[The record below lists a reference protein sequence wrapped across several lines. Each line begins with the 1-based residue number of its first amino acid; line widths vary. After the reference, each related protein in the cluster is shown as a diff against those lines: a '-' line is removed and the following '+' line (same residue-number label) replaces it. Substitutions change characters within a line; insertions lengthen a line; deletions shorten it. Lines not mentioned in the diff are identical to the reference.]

1 MHSKKLR
8 RFKRD
13 EMPSSGVNDS
23 NELQA
28 LAEKSDNEIDVSDIP
43 EAMVRRGTRQVSQ
56 KIIIFPISGW
66 RTPYTY
72 LYPHTQ
78 LF

>member
-1 MHSKKLR
+1 MRSKKLR

-56 KIIIFPISGW
+56 KIIICPISG
-66 RTPYTY
+66 
-72 LYPHTQ
+72 
-78 LF
+78 